1 MAYPS
6 IWLAGLYDGK
16 KYYGQSISAIKKEI
30 KAVIK
35 DVMRRI
41 ASEHNLSQGNMGAK
55 QLISLLDYMDDSIL
69 EYENAEIPERVPSD
83 DDIDTLVN
91 IAIGSPAVCLY
102 RNLKEIVDLEEK
114 KLPENVVT
122 KVLLVCLTDRNP
134 EVLWMQCL
142 KAKKDPVMKNT
153 MNRYFITVL
162 MGTSSLCLMNTN
174 LL

>member
-1 MAYPS
+1 
-6 IWLAGLYDGK
+6 
-16 KYYGQSISAIKKEI
+16 
-30 KAVIK
+30 
-35 DVMRRI
+35 MRRI

-102 RNLKEIVDLEEK
+102 RNLKEIVDLEERK

-142 KAKKDPVMKNT
+142 KAK
-153 MNRYFITVL
+153 RIQ
-162 MGTSSLCLMNTN
+162 
-174 LL
+174 

>member
-30 KAVIK
+30 IAVIK

-69 EYENAEIPERVPSD
+69 EYENAEIQNVFRVMMTLILLSILQSD
-83 DDIDTLVN
+83 LRQYVC
-91 IAIGSPAVCLY
+91 IAI
-102 RNLKEIVDLEEK
+102 
-114 KLPENVVT
+114 
-122 KVLLVCLTDRNP
+122 
-134 EVLWMQCL
+134 
-142 KAKKDPVMKNT
+142 
-153 MNRYFITVL
+153 
-162 MGTSSLCLMNTN
+162 
-174 LL
+174 